1 VNSWG
6 TRWAYLALV
15 LVALLACDKR
25 ATTRSRVIAK
35 AGIFYGGQIQNR
47 TDWPL
52 VLDATRQNQG
62 FRLEFAA
69 PLSKPAS
76 VAWDV
81 VRPAS
86 RKKGHSDNRDGTAAP
101 LFSAV
106 VPAGSERFDQI
117 IAFTESDR
125 PGGWKLRVTV
135 DGTTV
140 LERAINIV
148 AKPPAT
154 PDD

>member
-1 VNSWG
+1 MNSRG
-6 TRWAYLALV
+6 AGVTCLISMLG
-15 LVALLACDKR
+15 ALLACDKH
-25 ATTRSRVIAK
+25 AATRSQITAK

-47 TDWPL
+47 NDWPL
-52 VLDATRQNQG
+52 VIDATRQNQG